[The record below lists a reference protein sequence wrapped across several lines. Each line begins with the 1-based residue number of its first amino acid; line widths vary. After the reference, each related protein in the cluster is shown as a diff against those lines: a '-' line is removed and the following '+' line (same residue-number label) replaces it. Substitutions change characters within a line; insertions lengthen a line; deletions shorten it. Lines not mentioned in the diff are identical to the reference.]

1 MKASISNTWLLML
14 IVIFTFIF
22 AGYMAVTISYT
33 HAFKLKNEALT
44 IVEKHRGMTNKVG
57 ENIQSSINPGET
69 VVGKL
74 GTLQTIN
81 AYLVGMSYKIKHHC
95 PSPDNSVSGYTD
107 VSEWYG
113 VKDLN
118 VDSSV
123 SVDKNPH
130 GNNYYYCFARV
141 EKNTGN
147 GRKISYYRLVFFY
160 KLEIPILGDLHTFE
174 IDGITNN
181 IVEDSFAYV
190 GGGGLGI
197 AEPPAPTVYNFF
209 KSNSAGFVSKC
220 GTASDSNSIPSTCL
234 EAGFDVTIDHKTG
247 NRVYL
252 KKELNGAA
260 PATDSC
266 DMTGWSTDFTG
277 IQGISYYQDRNLLSP
292 IDGAV
297 QGNLPTYSIFTIQ
310 GIRTTD
316 SMWLIKI
323 LGNDKCFLINSK
335 ASGKWDVFVNAAQY
349 IPEVTWDI
357 KNLYDS
363 SYHFLDNEVITD
375 LTHKTLYGNGY
386 SNSWVPLNP
395 EMASKL
401 KTAAARANEAGRTI
415 VVNDAYR
422 PKNVSLYAYNKVNIA
437 SIGRTA
443 QLFSPY
449 GISWFVALSNSAHN
463 CGEAVDAT
471 LAGAHMPTGMTEV
484 DKRAAIRSNSGAAR
498 TNVIFDVSDSI
509 KSNYDVI
516 QLRSFM
522 LSSGLYDLKSEWWH
536 FQLRTSNCTA
546 AQPEQAL
553 WSLV

>member
-95 PSPDNSVSGYTD
+95 PSPDNAVSGYTD

-123 SVDKNPH
+123 SVDKNPR

-252 KKELNGAA
+252 KKESIGDQIYICLLNF
-260 PATDSC
+260 
-266 DMTGWSTDFTG
+266 FTTKRLERRRLED
-277 IQGISYYQDRNLLSP
+277 IEED
-292 IDGAV
+292 
-297 QGNLPTYSIFTIQ
+297 LPTFKEY
-310 GIRTTD
+310 
-316 SMWLIKI
+316 
-323 LGNDKCFLINSK
+323 
-335 ASGKWDVFVNAAQY
+335 
-349 IPEVTWDI
+349 
-357 KNLYDS
+357 KNWQAERPD
-363 SYHFLDNEVITD
+363 
-375 LTHKTLYGNGY
+375 
-386 SNSWVPLNP
+386 
-395 EMASKL
+395 L
-401 KTAAARANEAGRTI
+401 KTWREYKEWKALEEKRTDGGG
-415 VVNDAYR
+415 DA
-422 PKNVSLYAYNKVNIA
+422 
-437 SIGRTA
+437 
-443 QLFSPY
+443 
-449 GISWFVALSNSAHN
+449 
-463 CGEAVDAT
+463 
-471 LAGAHMPTGMTEV
+471 
-484 DKRAAIRSNSGAAR
+484 
-498 TNVIFDVSDSI
+498 
-509 KSNYDVI
+509 
-516 QLRSFM
+516 
-522 LSSGLYDLKSEWWH
+522 
-536 FQLRTSNCTA
+536 
-546 AQPEQAL
+546 
-553 WSLV
+553 

>member
-95 PSPDNSVSGYTD
+95 PSPDNAVSGYTD

-190 GGGGLGI
+190 GGGVLGI

-260 PATDSC
+260 PATYSC

-323 LGNDKCFLINSK
+323 PGNDKCFLINSK

-363 SYHFLDNEVITD
+363 SYHFYNSEIPG
-375 LTHKTLYGNGY
+375 LTHARLYGNGY

-401 KTAAARANEAGRTI
+401 KAAAAAANTASRTI
-415 VVNDAYR
+415 VVHDAYR
-422 PKNVSLYAYNKVNIA
+422 PKNVTDYAFNLVKA
-437 SIGRTA
+437 AARGREYE
-443 QLFSPY
+443 LFYPY
-449 GISWFVALSNSAHN
+449 DVSWFAARNNSAHN
-463 CGEAVDAT
+463 CGEAVDVT
-471 LAGAHMPTGMTEV
+471 LAGANMPTSITEV
-484 DKRAAIRSNSGAAR
+484 DKYAAIRPNSGANR
-498 TNVIFDVSDSI
+498 TNIIFDVSDSI
-509 KSNYDVI
+509 KSNYHVI